1 MTGPLLSLLQRQ
13 LSFHYLKVVSRNH
26 ATELYDVKQTPLFKL
41 VTTCLTDL
49 RSFDGLSFSLTWE
62 SMLVSSCYKI
72 DTFGDNSNNNNNNN
86 NKSCSIMIYLITFSF
101 HLVLLG
107 LWNKGGRNGR
117 CMKHALM
124 RKLYNFIQK
133 MWRGGHLR
141 DVGVGVRII
150 IKWIKIY
157 RMWGCVGLVKLV
169 RRWDHWRPL
178 WTLGSIKG
186 PLAPFMNLGFHKVW
200 EISWSAE
207 PSFILFN
214 GNCDQWSY
222 WHSRTDQDECHCL
235 GMKWS
240 CAFPL
245 KQHVTSFD
253 TV

>member
-86 NKSCSIMIYLITFSF
+86 NKSCSIMMYLITFSF

-178 WTLGSIKG
+178 WTFGSIKCG
-186 PLAPFMNLGFHKVW
+186 KFLDQLSLLLAYLMETVIHGVTDIPVQIKTSVTVLA
-200 EISWSAE
+200 WSDHA
-207 PSFILFN
+207 PSHLNNMSPHSTLF
-214 GNCDQWSY
+214 SL
-222 WHSRTDQDECHCL
+222 CL
-235 GMKWS
+235 
-240 CAFPL
+240 C
-245 KQHVTSFD
+245 
-253 TV
+253 